1 MNKEFAIMAR
11 KWLYGNDLPEEWED
25 AVTEEF
31 DAAISDRMAEILTTD
46 KEGRPF
52 AMPVVDWEARIP
64 YEEAAE
70 AALDHGHPHE

>member
-1 MNKEFAIMAR
+1 MNPKLVKMAR
-11 KWLYGNDLPEEWED
+11 DWLYDNDLPEEWED

-52 AMPVVDWEARIP
+52 AMPVVDWEARDLGP
-64 YEEAAE
+64 AE
-70 AALDHGHPHE
+70 VPLAQGHPHE